1 MSEILAPMA
10 AKVFDIKVKPGDT
23 VVEGEEILI
32 LEAMKM
38 EMPMMAEEGGTI
50 KTINCQVGDA
60 VEAQS
65 VLAVIE

>member
-1 MSEILAPMA
+1 MHEIIAPMA

-23 VVEGEEILI
+23 VDEGEEVLI

-38 EMPMMAEEGGTI
+38 EMPLVADEGGTV
-50 KTINCQVGDA
+50 KAINCQVGDA
-60 VEAQS
+60 VEAQA